1 MATKKEIARKRR
13 HTKIRKKVK
22 GTEKRPRLVIFKS
35 LLHIYAQ
42 LVDDENNKVLLSTS
56 DLKDKTKGTKVEK
69 AKNIGIAL
77 AKLAKEKKIENVV
90 FDRNGYKYIG
100 RLKELAD
107 GARNGGLKF

>member
-13 HTKIRKKVK
+13 HAKIRKKVK